1 MIWLIAENSQVRS
14 KKLPFYWLLIS
25 YSLSQKLIFRLN
37 LYKQTI
43 WMIGLIIYS
52 GSLFE
57 FTIKDWFVVLI
68 LKLFFFFK
76 VLSVYRL
83 DRLFTQNSVY
93 DTHVSVNIILILKQ
107 LHHAMWSIVNSL
119 GNNMIFQVCTLK
131 QSVSGYEISRIQCVD
146 NVPVT
151 ASKSFVTSE
160 LNPSK

>member
-1 MIWLIAENSQVRS
+1 
-14 KKLPFYWLLIS
+14 
-25 YSLSQKLIFRLN
+25 
-37 LYKQTI
+37 
-43 WMIGLIIYS
+43 MIGLIIYS

-107 LHHAMWSIVNSL
+107 LHHAM
-119 GNNMIFQVCTLK
+119 
-131 QSVSGYEISRIQCVD
+131 
-146 NVPVT
+146 
-151 ASKSFVTSE
+151 
-160 LNPSK
+160 